1 MLLAPKDGDEL
12 VAMLRW
18 AHVARQQDDRAAGY
32 LIRYPKDEIPALAW
46 EHAPI
51 VFGKAEILH
60 RASAGTREERVMIW
74 AYGMPVKVA
83 WEALEE
89 LGEAAARV
97 TLVNA
102 RFAKPMDGDLLAEL
116 AEDHATVLSAEDHAL
131 PGGFGSVVAETILD
145 RALPLTLHR
154 MGVKDELIPHAG
166 RDQQLADQGLSRA
179 GIAARLRRLLGLK
192 RDDAIPFTR
201 TG

>member
-1 MLLAPKDGDEL
+1 MEIKISRFAPF
-12 VAMLRW
+12 
-18 AHVARQQDDRAAGY
+18 AAGQ
-32 LIRYPKDEIPALAW
+32 LAFDQ
-46 EHAPI
+46 ELPNRAKAAP
-51 VFGKAEILH
+51 E
-60 RASAGTREERVMIW
+60 W
-74 AYGMPVKVA
+74 
-83 WEALEE
+83 
-89 LGEAAARV
+89 
-97 TLVNA
+97 
-102 RFAKPMDGDLLAEL
+102 MDGDLLAEL

-192 RDDAIPFTR
+192 RDDAIPSR
-201 TG
+201 SISIRSRWK